1 MKLADLIGPDRIV
14 LGLKT
19 RDKAQALAEIARRA
33 AATMP
38 TGAGAILAE
47 PILAALTAREQLGST
62 GFGRGF
68 ALPHVRLAGLDRLF
82 CMLVR
87 LVKPIEYDAI
97 DRQPVDVVVLMLIPL
112 DKGNEH
118 VAALAAVAR
127 AMRDDGVLRE
137 IRKAGSATALFEQ
150 LAASGF

>member
-1 MKLADLIGPDRIV
+1 MKLANLIGPDRIV
-14 LGLKT
+14 LGLKA

-33 AATMP
+33 AAAMP
-38 TGAGAILAE
+38 ADAS
-47 PILAALTAREQLGST
+47 PILAALTAREELGST

-97 DRQPVDVVVLMLIPL
+97 DRQPVDVIVLMLIPL

-118 VAALAAVAR
+118 VAALATVAR
-127 AMRDDGVLRE
+127 AMRDDGVLRD
-137 IRKAGSATALFEQ
+137 IRKAGSGAALFEQ
-150 LAASGF
+150 LGASGF

>member
-1 MKLADLIGPDRIV
+1 MKLADLIAPDRIV
-14 LGLKT
+14 LGLKA

-33 AATMP
+33 AIAMP
-38 TGAGAILAE
+38 ADAAS
-47 PILAALTAREQLGST
+47 ILAALTAREELGST

-68 ALPHVRLAGLDRLF
+68 ALPHVRMAGLDRLF

-97 DRQPVDVVVLMLIPL
+97 DRQPVDVIVLLLIPL

-118 VAALAAVAR
+118 VAALATVAR
-127 AMRDDGVLRE
+127 AMRDDGVLRD
-137 IRKAGSATALFEQ
+137 IRKAGSGTTLFEQ
-150 LAASGF
+150 FGASGF

>member
-14 LGLKT
+14 LGLKA

-33 AATMP
+33 AAALP
-38 TGAGAILAE
+38 ADAA
-47 PILAALTAREQLGST
+47 PILAALTAREELGST

-97 DRQPVDVVVLMLIPL
+97 DRQPVDVIVLLLIPL
-112 DKGNEH
+112 DKGAEH
-118 VAALAAVAR
+118 VAALATVAR

-137 IRKAGSATALFEQ
+137 IRRAGSGPALFEV
-150 LAASGF
+150 LGASGF